1 MMPARSYLFGLVSL
15 GLWALPLHA
24 QTPSP
29 AIPSAPTTGWQQ
41 LESTYQ
47 NELKKIHLPLLS
59 SYINELTRLAAASR
73 SAETTVA
80 INRELQE
87 MQKVIAS
94 GGVVDLSPPNTKEA
108 PPDPALK
115 PALTK
120 SKPERLLELR
130 PASAQEI
137 SPSPPNPIP
146 SIVPIQKIT
155 WTIDALPKGKFE
167 VICQGA
173 INSLDAPVSLVIQVG
188 DQLLKLP
195 LEKRHIATDPES
207 LRLIQVGVFQL
218 ENDVTRL
225 PMMVSLETTA
235 SPSPSFLLRQ
245 ILIARSKPT
254 PP

>member
-1 MMPARSYLFGLVSL
+1 MMPPKSYPFWLILSC
-15 GLWALPLHA
+15 LWMLPLHA
-24 QTPSP
+24 QTTSP

-59 SYINELTRLAAASR
+59 AYINELTRLAAASR

-87 MQKVIAS
+87 MQKIIAS
-94 GGVVDLSPPNTKEA
+94 GGVVDLSPPSTKEA

-115 PALTK
+115 PALAK

-130 PASAQEI
+130 PATAQEI
-137 SPSPPNPIP
+137 TPTPPKPIP
-146 SIVPIQKIT
+146 SIIPIQKIT

-173 INSLDAPVSLVIQVG
+173 IHSLDVPVSLVIQIG

-195 LEKRHIATDPES
+195 LEKRHVATDPES

-218 ENDVTRL
+218 ENDETRL
-225 PMMVSLETTA
+225 PLVVSLETTA
-235 SPSPSFLLRQ
+235 SPPPSFLLRQ
-245 ILIARSKPT
+245 ILIARSKPN